1 MLEGGGGARV
11 TTLSSRD
18 RPRGTPPRDKEEKEE
33 PLAGRGW
40 GRGLKVHGASSCGAQ
55 QAGVCMCVEEE
66 EEGGGG
72 IGVFFW
78 VRKSVH
84 NKRVCACGCCCCCCY
99 CYVVFVRIPIVGF
112 PECSHCLIDGQ
123 KGAWLTRSSRSS
135 FTSTSRCLAFSSRSA
150 C

>member
-1 MLEGGGGARV
+1 VLEGGGGARV

-72 IGVFFW
+72 IGVFFLGS
-78 VRKSVH
+78 KECAQQAG
-84 NKRVCACGCCCCCCY
+84 VCM
-99 CYVVFVRIPIVGF
+99 FLLLLLSSLSLLLLLLLLLLGF
-112 PECSHCLIDGQ
+112 L
-123 KGAWLTRSSRSS
+123 L
-135 FTSTSRCLAFSSRSA
+135 
-150 C
+150 